1 MSGGCPDA
9 PFCKPTSQAFP
20 FCFPAQQVKVQ
31 PISPDAVLQCSA
43 AEGLVP
49 FGDDVSY
56 NIEFGV
62 LQRDDYAT
70 NKRAE
75 VVGVPRSRGQG
86 IHNTSRKSSCA
97 DATNATTR
105 TQQQQEKAC

>member
-1 MSGGCPDA
+1 M
-9 PFCKPTSQAFP
+9 
-20 FCFPAQQVKVQ
+20 
-31 PISPDAVLQCSA
+31 
-43 AEGLVP
+43 P